1 MKKFDPDY
9 PLQGTALDLP
19 LKVVLTF
26 SESERNRFILR
37 LVNALGKKIDSNE
50 MALKKKISMQ
60 TEMRDLRK
68 LVRSPYDKFLLTEDK
83 TRKRNILGVGSHG
96 GTHTEYSRKLMWRM
110 ATKQGDLANLIKNK
124 EHRLIKKISQILDPS
139 ITNKEI
145 FRNRNKSVVQNVL
158 SFLQL
163 NYAVGTA
170 FPPFH
175 ARFFAETYLPTDGKC
190 LVVDPCAGWGGRL
203 LGIQSVNRSSHVHY
217 VAVDPEKRLKETH
230 EGIQKRIDKYLNRDI
245 NGKRTSK
252 VFYQPFEK
260 WITSTS
266 AKRLYSQADLIF
278 TSPPYFSAEI
288 YNPSNKKQS
297 ANNFPSYEEW
307 RDKFYKVLVQGAYD
321 LLKPGGFFIL
331 NIANVTSAKYLERD
345 ARLLAK
351 EVGFVNAGFYKLAM
365 SVTPGTKTTVKHSIL
380 VDGKI
385 FKYEPCFCFSK
396 PF

>member
-9 PLQGTALDLP
+9 PLQGTVFDLP
-19 LKVVLTF
+19 LKTVLNY

-37 LVNALGKKIDSNE
+37 LVTALGKKIDSNE

-60 TEMRDLRK
+60 SEMRDLRK
-68 LVRSPYDKFLLTEDK
+68 LVRSPYDKFLLTEEK

-96 GTHTEYSRKLMWRM
+96 GSHTEYSRKLMWRM
-110 ATKQGDLANLIKNK
+110 ATKQGDLANLIKK
-124 EHRLIKKISQILDPS
+124 KDHRLIKKISQILDPS
-139 ITNKEI
+139 IINKEI

-175 ARFFAETYLPTDGKC
+175 ARFFAETFLPNEGDC

-203 LGIQSVNRSSHVHY
+203 LGIQSVNRTSHIHY
-217 VAVDPEKRLKETH
+217 VGVDPEKKLKESH
-230 EGIQKRIDKYLNRDI
+230 DGIQRRIDKYLNRDI
-245 NGKRTSK
+245 KGMRTSK

-260 WITSTS
+260 WIATAS
-266 AKRLYSQADLIF
+266 AAKMFSNVDLVF

-288 YNPSNKKQS
+288 YNTGNKRQS
-297 ANNFPSYEEW
+297 ANSYPAYDVW
-307 RDKFYKVLVQGAYD
+307 REKFYRALVQGAYD
-321 LLKPGGFFIL
+321 LLKPGGYFVL
-331 NIANVTSAKYLERD
+331 NIANVASAKYLERD

-351 EVGFVNAGFYKLAM
+351 DVGFKNVGFYKLAM
-365 SVTPGTKTTVKHSIL
+365 SVTPGTKNTVRHSIQ
-380 VDGKI
+380 VDKKL
-385 FKYEPCFCFSK
+385 FKYEPCFCFQK
-396 PF
+396 